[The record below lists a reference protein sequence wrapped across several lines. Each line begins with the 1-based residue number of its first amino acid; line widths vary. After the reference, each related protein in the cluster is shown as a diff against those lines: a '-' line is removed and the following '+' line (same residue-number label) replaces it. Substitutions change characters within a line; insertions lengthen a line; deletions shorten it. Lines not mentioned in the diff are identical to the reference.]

1 MKGTARSMRRME
13 KITGRSDDMMIIRG
27 VNIFPTQIEEQL
39 LKIDSL
45 SPHFQI
51 RLVKEGRMD
60 KMIVY
65 TEHYKSEDM
74 EKTYTEDLA
83 ANLKNRVK
91 DNIGLSIE
99 VNVGKKGTV
108 PRSEGKA
115 VRVIDER

>member
-1 MKGTARSMRRME
+1 
-13 KITGRSDDMMIIRG
+13 
-27 VNIFPTQIEEQL
+27 
-39 LKIDSL
+39 
-45 SPHFQI
+45 
-51 RLVKEGRMD
+51 MD

-74 EKTYTEDLA
+74 EKNYTEDLA

>member
-1 MKGTARSMRRME
+1 MRRME

-51 RLVKEGRMD
+51 KLIKDGRMD

-65 TEHYKSEDM
+65 TEHYKSEDVEQSYM
-74 EKTYTEDLA
+74 ENLS
-83 ANLKNRVK
+83 ANLKKRVK
-91 DNIGLSIE
+91 DIMGLSIE
-99 VNVGKKGTV
+99 VNVGKKGSV

>member
-1 MKGTARSMRRME
+1 
-13 KITGRSDDMMIIRG
+13 
-27 VNIFPTQIEEQL
+27 
-39 LKIDSL
+39 
-45 SPHFQI
+45 
-51 RLVKEGRMD
+51 
-60 KMIVY
+60 
-65 TEHYKSEDM
+65 M

>member
-1 MKGTARSMRRME
+1 
-13 KITGRSDDMMIIRG
+13 
-27 VNIFPTQIEEQL
+27 
-39 LKIDSL
+39 
-45 SPHFQI
+45 
-51 RLVKEGRMD
+51 MD

-74 EKTYTEDLA
+74 EKTYVEDLA
-83 ANLKNRVK
+83 INLKNRIK

-99 VNVGKKGTV
+99 VNVGKKGAV

>member
-1 MKGTARSMRRME
+1 
-13 KITGRSDDMMIIRG
+13 
-27 VNIFPTQIEEQL
+27 
-39 LKIDSL
+39 
-45 SPHFQI
+45 
-51 RLVKEGRMD
+51 MD
-60 KMIVY
+60 NMIVY

-91 DNIGLSIE
+91 DNIGVSIE
-99 VNVGKKGTV
+99 VNVGRKGTV